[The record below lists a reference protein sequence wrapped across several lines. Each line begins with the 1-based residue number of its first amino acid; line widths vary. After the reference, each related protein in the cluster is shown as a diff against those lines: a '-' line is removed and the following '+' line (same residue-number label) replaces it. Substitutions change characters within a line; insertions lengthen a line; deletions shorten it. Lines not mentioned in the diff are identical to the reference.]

1 MEKPG
6 EYLKAAREAK
16 GLTLSEMA
24 ERTRISLSFLQAVEE
39 DDYDSIPG
47 EVFVT
52 GFLRSYAKE
61 LGLKEKEVMAR
72 YREVSQGENQ
82 ASPEPQKKPD
92 RYAPPAPAKKA
103 VSGRLIYILVMG
115 VVAAV
120 AAYLLAGPS
129 EGPAPKPVTSPP
141 AAEKP
146 AVRQAATFA
155 GETSAFGRTTTVTA
169 SAAET
174 LAEAPP
180 QKIPEGTAVYLRLT
194 AREETWYNVN
204 LDGSGT
210 RSDLLEPGEVM
221 DIAAKREVV
230 LDLGNAG
237 GVDITYNGKPIKPFG
252 PTGAV
257 RRGILF
263 TKDKPGVI
271 QPRPVR
277 IHSIRPAG

>member
-1 MEKPG
+1 MEKAG

-24 ERTRISLSFLQAVEE
+24 ERTRISLSFLQAIEA
-39 DDYDSIPG
+39 DDYDAIPG

-61 LGLKEKEVMAR
+61 LGLKEKEVIAR
-72 YREVSQGENQ
+72 YRESMPGGKEPK
-82 ASPEPQKKPD
+82 PEQPKEPD
-92 RYAPPAPAKKA
+92 RYAPPAPARKP
-103 VSGRLIYILVMG
+103 VSGRLVYILALG
-115 VVAAV
+115 VAAAV

-141 AAEKP
+141 TAEKP
-146 AVRQAATFA
+146 AVKQAATFT
-155 GETSAFGRTTTVTA
+155 GETSAFGKTTTVTTV
-169 SAAET
+169 AAKPT
-174 LAEAPP
+174 AESPP
-180 QKIPEGTAVYLRLT
+180 QKVPEGTAVYLRLT

-210 RSDLLEPGEVM
+210 RSDLLEPGEVV
-221 DIAAKREVV
+221 DIAAKREVL

-237 GVDITYNGKPIKPFG
+237 GVDITYNGKPVKPFG
-252 PTGAV
+252 PSGAV

-271 QPRPVR
+271 KPGPIR